1 MEYPNIPLEFN
12 QLWRR
17 PIASVVNQTRR
28 VHHLTEPTKSGID
41 YPPQLKWIL
50 KRALEDP
57 YGFWGE
63 VAEELQWFKRWDT
76 VFEWKYPDFAWFKG
90 GVTNIAFNCL
100 ENNIKKGRGNQPAI
114 IWENG
119 EGFPSRAL
127 TYKQLL
133 REVEEFASTLKAL
146 GVSRGDRVTIYMPM
160 VPEAA
165 VAMLATARIGAIHS
179 VVFGGFG
186 YGALADR
193 LQDAESKLVVTADV
207 GYRRGSQVDLKGV
220 VDEALRQGNH
230 KVERVVVLQRSD
242 KSPPMMPGRD
252 LDWFEALKRGQGVK
266 APVEEMRAEEPVFIL
281 YTSGTMAKPKGT
293 VQPHGSYQVYIY
305 AMGKWVY
312 KMHDAD
318 VWWSTSDIGWI
329 VGHSYVV
336 YAPLIFGCPT
346 IMYEG
351 LPDHPTPDVW
361 WEVIERNRVSKLWI
375 SPTAARALM
384 KYGDDY
390 PKKHDLSS
398 VELVAC
404 AGEVLNPPAWEWLQK
419 KVFNDRVPVID
430 HMWQTETSGPLVGNP
445 CGISMLPIKPGSAT
459 IPLPGVDADIVDD
472 EGKSVG
478 VGIEGTFVV
487 KKPFP
492 GLTPT
497 LWRDHDRYVENYW
510 KRIPGVYTTGD
521 AAMKDEDGYIWFLG
535 RVDEVIKISAHRIGT
550 IEIESALLQNPNVA
564 EAAVV
569 GKPDALRGETACAFV
584 VLRDSVK
591 PDDSLK
597 QSLRDLVK
605 RTLGPIVIVSDV
617 YFVNKLPK
625 TRSGKIMRRVIRA
638 IIGNKPLGDYSTI
651 EDETSLD
658 ELKRVV
664 SIS

>member
-1 MEYPNIPLEFN
+1 MLD
-12 QLWRR
+12 
-17 PIASVVNQTRR
+17 
-28 VHHLTEPTKSGID
+28 LTESKISRIE
-41 YPPQLKWIL
+41 YPPQLQRIL
-50 KRALEDP
+50 KQALENP
-57 YGFWGE
+57 TAFWGE
-63 VAEELQWFKRWDT
+63 VAEELHWFKRWDT
-76 VFEWKYPDFAWFKG
+76 VFEWNYPDFTWFKG

-100 ENNIKKGRGNQPAI
+100 DRNIRNGRGNHAAI

-119 EGFPSRAL
+119 EGFPTRVL

-133 REVEEFASTLKAL
+133 HDVEEFASTLKAL
-146 GVSRGDRVTIYMPM
+146 GVKRGDRVTIYMPM

-193 LQDAESKLVVTADV
+193 LQDAESKIIVTADV
-207 GYRRGSQVDLKGV
+207 GYRRGHAINLKEV
-220 VDEALRQGNH
+220 VDAALKVGGH
-230 KVERVVVLQRSD
+230 KVEYVVVLQRSEE
-242 KSPPMMPGRD
+242 PPQMTVGRD
-252 LDWFEALKRGQGVK
+252 LAWKDALAKGAGVN
-266 APVEEMRAEEPVFIL
+266 APIEEMHADEPAFIL

-312 KMHDAD
+312 DMREND

-351 LPDHPTPDVW
+351 LPDYPTPDVW
-361 WEVIERNRVSKLWI
+361 WDVVERNRVSKLWI
-375 SPTAARALM
+375 SPTGARALM
-384 KYGDDY
+384 RYGDQY
-390 PKKHDLSS
+390 PKRHDLRS
-398 VELVAC
+398 VKLVAC

-419 KVFNDRVPVID
+419 KVFDDQVPVID

-445 CGISMLPIKPGSAT
+445 FGIAMLPIKPGSAC
-459 IPLPGVDADIVDD
+459 IPLPGVDADIVDN
-472 EGKSVG
+472 EGNSVSTG
-478 VGIEGTFVV
+478 VEGTFVV

-497 LWRDHDRYVENYW
+497 LWKDHDRYVESYW
-510 KRIPGVYTTGD
+510 KRIPGVYSTGD
-521 AAMKDEDGYIWFLG
+521 AAMKDEDGYVWFLG

-550 IEIESALLQNPNVA
+550 IEIESALLQSPTVA

-569 GKPDALRGETACAFV
+569 GRPDTLRGETACAFV
-584 VLRDSVK
+584 VLKGAIK
-591 PDDSLK
+591 PDEALK
-597 QSLRDLVK
+597 QSLRDLVRK
-605 RTLGPIVIVSDV
+605 TLGPIVILSDI
-617 YFVNKLPK
+617 YFVNRLPK

-651 EDETSLD
+651 EDETSIE
-658 ELKRVV
+658 ELKAAVTHP
-664 SIS
+664 